1 MIQWLKQHSQ
11 SVWSWYLPVCTSSDI
26 NTCMIYK
33 EILSM
38 WKLYFYTKWFLIVI
52 ISCVDN
58 LCEYLCVGSSIW
70 SKNRVMCVNFF
81 VNPFFVIS
89 FTIQMSRWWGGG
101 KTHMV
106 SQFSNDARTVCSIN
120 LYQWFQSS
128 RKDKKGEASD
138 GTNKQITDTKLT
150 ERWWEIVFM

>member
-1 MIQWLKQHSQ
+1 MWIFLSTLFLS
-11 SVWSWYLPVCTSSDI
+11 SVLP
-26 NTCMIYK
+26 YK
-33 EILSM
+33 
-38 WKLYFYTKWFLIVI
+38 WV
-52 ISCVDN
+52 
-58 LCEYLCVGSSIW
+58 
-70 SKNRVMCVNFF
+70 
-81 VNPFFVIS
+81 
-89 FTIQMSRWWGGG
+89 GGG
-101 KTHMV
+101 VGERLMV